1 MSDRPTVGSLV
12 AAKYVSKVLRSS
24 TPIYAPNCLAIIMVE
39 LTEVHKANS
48 TLVQSQPLVAVF
60 FGGTS
65 GIGHQSLRA
74 LAAAE
79 AEHNGKGLRA
89 YIVGR
94 NATAAEEIIAECR
107 GLYPQGQYHFIKID
121 DLSLIKNVDRVCADI
136 IQQEQKEGSDARI
149 DYLMMSQGGSIW
161 LSRTGRYSMASAI
174 S

>member
-1 MSDRPTVGSLV
+1 
-12 AAKYVSKVLRSS
+12 
-24 TPIYAPNCLAIIMVE
+24 MVE
-39 LTEVHKANS
+39 LTEVHKANA

-60 FGGTS
+60 IGGTS

-79 AEHNGKGLRA
+79 AEHKGKGLRA

-107 GLYPQGQYHFIKID
+107 GLYPQGRYHFLKID
-121 DLSLIKNVDRVCADI
+121 DLSLINNVDRVCAEI
-136 IQQEQKEGSDARI
+136 IQLEQKESSDPRI

-161 LSRTGRYSMASAI
+161 LSRTGTY
-174 S
+174 

>member
-1 MSDRPTVGSLV
+1 
-12 AAKYVSKVLRSS
+12 
-24 TPIYAPNCLAIIMVE
+24 MVE
-39 LTEVHKANS
+39 LTEVRKVNA

-79 AEHNGKGLRA
+79 AEHKGKGLRA

-94 NATAAEEIIAECR
+94 NATAAGEIIAECR
-107 GLYPQGQYHFIKID
+107 GLYVQGQYHFLKID
-121 DLSLIKNVDRVCADI
+121 DLSLIKNVDRVCGEI
-136 IQQEQKEGSDARI
+136 IQQEQKGSSDPRI

-161 LSRTGRYSMASAI
+161 LSRTGMYPKATKHVMILTVSRD
-174 S
+174 